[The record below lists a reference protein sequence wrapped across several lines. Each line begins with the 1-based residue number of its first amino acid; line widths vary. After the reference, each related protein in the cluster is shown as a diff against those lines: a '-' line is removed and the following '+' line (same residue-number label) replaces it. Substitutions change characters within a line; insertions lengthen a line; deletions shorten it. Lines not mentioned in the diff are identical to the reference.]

1 MTHEGLLSLSYWTI
15 VGAYVVPGEKNDTHT
30 MLDAVVYDIASR
42 RMLFRAPGISHIN
55 QSSTLVN
62 LHEELRRDGEK
73 GFQMAATNMVAALD
87 FQLQEFKERIKKS
100 PQEVKVVRKPG
111 YVGGA
116 SSGPIELLL
125 LGSMAVASLLM
136 RRRIA

>member
-1 MTHEGLLSLSYWTI
+1 MHF
-15 VGAYVVPGEKNDTHT
+15 VP
-30 MLDAVVYDIASR
+30 VRVYDIASR
-42 RMLFRAPGISHIN
+42 RMLFRAPGISHIK

-62 LHEELRRDGEK
+62 LNEELRRDSEK

-100 PQEVKVVRKPG
+100 PEEVKVVRKPG

-116 SSGPIELLL
+116 ASGPLELLL
-125 LGSMAVASLLM
+125 LAAMALVALLM
-136 RRRIA
+136 RRQPS